1 MTFKKPPKAT
11 VMNISTERI
20 DVVPLA
26 LDELKTLIRSRA
38 EFEKRAKCQ
47 VSGLELP
54 TAYCEELAEMIER
67 TPDVWDNKTCDY
79 LFYTLWTMIDRE
91 KKCIVGQFTF
101 NGKPTANEE
110 VEVFFSIEPP
120 YRRNG
125 YATEVMLGILD
136 WAKEANLFKTIL
148 IEADLDNKAAMAS
161 LKKLG
166 FKPIPID
173 EEAQERNT
181 LSKYYIRVCKGN
193 KLQEEL
199 DFD

>member
-1 MTFKKPPKAT
+1 
-11 VMNISTERI
+11 MNISTERI
-20 DVVPLA
+20 DVVPLS

-54 TAYCEELAEMIER
+54 NTYCEELAEMIER
-67 TPDVWDNKTCDY
+67 TPNVWNNKTSDY
-79 LFYTLWTMIDRE
+79 LFYTLWTLIDRE

-101 NGKPTANEE
+101 NGIPTSNGE

-125 YATEVMLGILD
+125 YATEVMLGILE
-136 WAKEANLFKTIL
+136 WAKGANLFKTIL
-148 IEADLDNKAAMAS
+148 IEADLDNKAAMAA

-166 FKPIPID
+166 FKPIPTD

-181 LSKYYIRVCKGN
+181 LSKYYIRVCKDSN
-193 KLQEEL
+193 PLEEL